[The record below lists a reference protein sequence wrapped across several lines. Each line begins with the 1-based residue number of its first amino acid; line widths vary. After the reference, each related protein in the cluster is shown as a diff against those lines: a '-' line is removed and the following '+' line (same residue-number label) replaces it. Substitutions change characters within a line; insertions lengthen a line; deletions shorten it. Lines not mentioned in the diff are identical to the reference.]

1 MWSKALIGP
10 IQRIDRA
17 AFADDDP
24 LADGG
29 AAPDIVPTVARR
41 GHPARARKRQKACQ
55 RGDCGMLYQSAFKF
69 ESDRFVSVPSRGEVR
84 DLIRSARNVP
94 QS

>member
-10 IQRIDRA
+10 LQRIDRA
-17 AFADDDP
+17 AFADDEP

-41 GHPARARKRQKACQ
+41 AHPPRARKRQKARQ
-55 RGDCGMLYQSAFKF
+55 RRDCGMLCQSAFKF
-69 ESDRFVSVPSRGEVR
+69 ESDRFVSVPGRGEVR
-84 DLIRSARNVP
+84 DFIRSALPR
-94 QS
+94 S